1 MKRDGIRKTLVL
13 NAHYPF
19 KRELCNSISSFAS
32 SDLRYH
38 SKPED
43 SDYKRM
49 PHASL
54 LKSLIF
60 KCALVKLQDRSQR
73 R

>member
-1 MKRDGIRKTLVL
+1 MLVL
-13 NAHYPF
+13 NAHYLF
-19 KRELCNSISSFAS
+19 KRELCNSISSFDS
-32 SDLRYH
+32 SDLRYY

-43 SDYKRM
+43 PDYKRI

-54 LKSLIF
+54 LKYFLTF
-60 KCALVKLQDRSQR
+60 KCALVKLQDRFQR